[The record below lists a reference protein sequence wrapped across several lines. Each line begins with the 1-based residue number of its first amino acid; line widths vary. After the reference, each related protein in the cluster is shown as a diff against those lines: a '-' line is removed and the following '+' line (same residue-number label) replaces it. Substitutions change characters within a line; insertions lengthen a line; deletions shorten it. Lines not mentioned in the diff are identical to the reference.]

1 MARSVVGA
9 GLFMALIAGCGGKPT
24 LVMEAAQLGVA
35 PAASPRLT
43 VNPPDGAAGV
53 SPTEKVTAAVI
64 GGQLTGVVLTGAD
77 GAPVAGQLSPDG
89 ERWTSSVPLKPATG
103 YSLKAASRAPSGEET
118 TTVARFRT
126 LAPGQNVTGKITP
139 DDAGPVRADQAVS
152 VLFDKPIANRQA
164 VERAFRVTANPAATG
179 KTQWKSDRE
188 LVWRPTPGW
197 APGSRVTVSLDIYGK
212 QLGGNLIGAADLRRN
227 FSVIDDGR
235 GLALRAANSS
245 EAPSSSADRERS
257 GAATPPEA
265 TTFGAPNPAA
275 APSGAAKLPAGAS
288 PRPTAGQPT
297 GPTAGQPTG
306 PTAGQPAGQPTRP
319 TTGQPTRPTAGQ
331 ANTPGS
337 SRAATPSTTPKPGT
351 SGAARSSTAPNAA
364 SKPPAARSTS
374 GSSATGT
381 TPSR

>member
-1 MARSVVGA
+1 MRLVDRRTARYVVGA
-9 GLFMALIAGCGGKPT
+9 GLLMALIAGCGGKPT

-35 PAASPRLT
+35 PAAQPRLT

-64 GGQLTGVVLTGAD
+64 GGQLTGVQLSGVD

-89 ERWTSSVPLKPATG
+89 ERWTSNLPLKPATA
-103 YSLKAASRAPSGEET
+103 YTLKAASRAPSGEET

-139 DDAGPVRADQAVS
+139 DDAGPVPANQSVS

-197 APGSRVTVSLDIYGK
+197 APGSKVTVSLDIYGK

-245 EAPSSSADRERS
+245 EAPSSSANREGS
-257 GAATPPEA
+257 GAAAAPHA
-265 TTFGAPNPAA
+265 TTFGAPNSAA
-275 APSGAAKLPAGAS
+275 APSAAAKPPAKPSAGS
-288 PRPTAGQPT
+288 TTRPTTPTAGQP
-297 GPTAGQPTG
+297 
-306 PTAGQPAGQPTRP
+306 
-319 TTGQPTRPTAGQ
+319 
-331 ANTPGS
+331 NTPGS
-337 SRAATPSTTPKPGT
+337 PRAVTPSTTPKPG
-351 SGAARSSTAPNAA
+351 AARSSAAPKPAPKPVA
-364 SKPPAARSTS
+364 KPPATRSSS
-374 GSSATGT
+374 GSSHDEHR
-381 TPSR
+381 PNR